1 MKASLPRSKLQ
12 PYRKLAMAAAAAL
25 LVAVAVVTV
34 LGARTVDKDAKWV
47 AHTYDAL
54 RLVDQTEYALQRA
67 ESASRVF
74 RLTGLPAQET
84 EFLDAAALAT
94 RSLARLAELT
104 RDNPVQQ
111 RRALALRDAT
121 QAQIREM
128 QQVVEASGRNGS
140 AHNPTLVVA
149 SMQRMQ
155 RTARL
160 LEAMRDEE
168 ARLLARRRA
177 AADIGGDWLLA
188 FVVIGLVL
196 SFAMLRTLVWN
207 LSRENVRNRSLAQEA
222 REAVVRMKAAQAQ
235 SDRLAEQRRA
245 LSTYTGMLQSCQ
257 NLDEAMEMTASTM
270 QRMVPD
276 VGGRCYVARASRDYF
291 ETAVNFGHEAATSAD
306 LLRAQD
312 CWGLRRGQAHHTDGA
327 PGAMRCAHLDP
338 GASLAGIATLCV
350 PLVAQGETLGM
361 LHANAPRRGG
371 EDDHDVQVLESMAEQ
386 LSMAMANLRLRDTLR
401 VQSLRDP
408 LTNLF
413 NRRYLEENLQRE
425 LQRCERQ
432 GLPLSLLMID
442 IDHFK
447 QFNDQHGHAA
457 GDAVLAH
464 VGHTLQSLVRNEDL
478 ACRYGGEEFTVVL
491 PEADADVAVERAE
504 EIRAAVASTTI
515 LHLRKTLGPVTM
527 SIGIATFPHDGTTPE
542 LLFEIADVSLYRAKA
557 EGRNRVV
564 RAAAMH

>member
-1 MKASLPRSKLQ
+1 MQ
-12 PYRKLAMAAAAAL
+12 PYRKLALLAAAAL
-25 LVAVAVVTV
+25 LAGVAAVTV
-34 LGARTVDKDAKWV
+34 FGARTVDKDARWV
-47 AHTYDAL
+47 AHTYDVL
-54 RLVDQTEYALQRA
+54 RLIDRTEAALQRA
-67 ESASRVF
+67 EAAARVF

-84 EFLDAAALAT
+84 EFLEASGIAT
-94 RSLARLAELT
+94 RSLTRLAELT
-104 RDNPVQQ
+104 RDNPAQH
-111 RRALALRDAT
+111 RRALAIRDAT
-121 QAQIREM
+121 QAQIDQMR
-128 QQVVEASGRNGS
+128 QVLDVTGRNGS
-140 AHNPTLVVA
+140 AHNPAQVAA

-155 RTARL
+155 HTARL
-160 LEAMRDEE
+160 VDAMRDQEL
-168 ARLLARRRA
+168 RLLSRRRA

-188 FVVIGLVL
+188 FVIIGLVL
-196 SFAMLRTLVWN
+196 SFAMLRALVWN
-207 LSRENVRNRSLAQEA
+207 LSRENVRSRAHEQDA
-222 REAVVRMKAAQAQ
+222 RDAVLRMQAAQAR
-235 SDRLAEQRRA
+235 SDQLSAQRRE

-270 QRMVPD
+270 QRMVPG

-291 ETAVNFGHEAATSAD
+291 ETAVNFGQEAVASAD

-312 CWGLRRGQAHHTDGA
+312 CWGLRRGQPHHTDGA
-327 PGAMRCAHLDP
+327 PGAMRCAHLDA

-350 PLVAQGETLGM
+350 PLAAQGETLGM

-371 EDDHDVQVLESMAEQ
+371 EDDQDADVLVLMAEQ
-386 LSMAMANLRLRDTLR
+386 LSMAMANLRLRETLR

-408 LTNLF
+408 LTGLF

-432 GLPLSLLMID
+432 SLPLSLLMID

-464 VGHTLQSLVRNEDL
+464 VGRTLQSLVRNEDL

-491 PEADADVAVERAE
+491 PEADATIALQRAE
-504 EIRAAVASTTI
+504 DIRSAVASTTI
-515 LHLRKTLGPVTM
+515 LHMRKTLGPVTM
-527 SIGIATFPHDGTTPE
+527 SIGVATFPHDGTTPE
-542 LLFEIADVSLYRAKA
+542 LLFEVADSSLYRAKA

-564 RAAAMH
+564 HAAATS